1 MELFADD
8 RARESKDSAEKAEP
22 RMTSS
27 SRSLS
32 SRTRKGGRIQKKS
45 HAARTRRT
53 SGRRQGKKRATAKP
67 AVPSQARPMPPAET
81 RPEPPPIIPQPS
93 LDSPEEEPSEPEEP
107 RQEPPPPSASLNTHD
122 GDELFEYVF

>member
-8 RARESKDSAEKAEP
+8 QARESKDAGEKTEP

-32 SRTRKGGRIQKKS
+32 SRTGKGRSLQKKR
-45 HAARTRRT
+45 HAARTRKT
-53 SGRRQGKKRATAKP
+53 SGRRQGKRRAPAKP
-67 AVPSQARPMPPAET
+67 AVPSQAQPTPPAET

-107 RQEPPPPSASLNTHD
+107 RQEPPPPSASMNTHD